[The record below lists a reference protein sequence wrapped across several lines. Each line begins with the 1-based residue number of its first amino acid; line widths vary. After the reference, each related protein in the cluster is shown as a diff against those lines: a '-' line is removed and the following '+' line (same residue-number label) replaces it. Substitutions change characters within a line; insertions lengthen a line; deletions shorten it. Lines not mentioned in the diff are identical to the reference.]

1 MTLSELIANI
11 TSFRP
16 SEYTKDMLTQWVNEV
31 EFMAMDQVI
40 SRAEP
45 PKPPIQKEPV
55 TVLPG
60 VDNYKPDEQPP
71 TEPTAFKSY
80 VYDEDAE
87 RELLIPDQFNAC
99 YTTYVFAKIDF
110 YNCEVN
116 RYNMEAAAFENEWN
130 QYASWYRRTH
140 MPLRRPHAT
149 TTDHIIR

>member
-45 PKPPIQKEPV
+45 PKAPALKEPV

-60 VDNYKPDEQPP
+60 MDNYKPDDQPLA
-71 TEPTAFKSY
+71 EPHSSLMSMT
-80 VYDEDAE
+80 
-87 RELLIPDQFNAC
+87 RMQ
-99 YTTYVFAKIDF
+99 
-110 YNCEVN
+110 
-116 RYNMEAAAFENEWN
+116 NE
-130 QYASWYRRTH
+130 SC
-140 MPLRRPHAT
+140 
-149 TTDHIIR
+149 